1 MRPGYGSGESEDAAD
16 LHAVFSA
23 LRRWGTLVVFDVS
36 PWFAGRVDVER
47 MHALWK
53 QVDCL
58 VGTEEEL
65 LVWQDAEN
73 AEDLAQRVLD
83 RGVERVVVKR
93 GPDGALFAARDGA
106 QGQVDVR
113 RVSAGNSVGAG
124 DCFNGRLLYGLAQ
137 GEALY
142 DAVSAA
148 ANLATRI
155 VERGRGALGAFD
167 THGRKGNG

>member
-1 MRPGYGSGESEDAAD
+1 
-16 LHAVFSA
+16 
-23 LRRWGTLVVFDVS
+23 
-36 PWFAGRVDVER
+36 

-93 GPDGALFAARDGA
+93 GADGALFAARDGT

-113 RVSAGNSVGAG
+113 PVSAGNSVGAG
-124 DCFNGRLLYGLAQ
+124 DCFNGRLLYGLVQA
-137 GEALY
+137 EALG
-142 DAVSAA
+142 DAVGAA
-148 ANLATRI
+148 ADLATRI

-167 THGRKGNG
+167 TQRRKENG